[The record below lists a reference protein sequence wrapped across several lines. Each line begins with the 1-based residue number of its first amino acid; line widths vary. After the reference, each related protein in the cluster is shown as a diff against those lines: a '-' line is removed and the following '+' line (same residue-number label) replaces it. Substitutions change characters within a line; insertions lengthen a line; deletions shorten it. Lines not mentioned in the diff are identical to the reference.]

1 CPVFADIFLTSVR
14 REWLSVLHLVLDVRL
29 VVARSQLV
37 VRENRQRPV
46 NHAYPVTGFRIL
58 RFDLNVFLMER
69 LRLFKL
75 PRIIWRASHL
85 KDKRADSVDCA
96 QVLRINIKHAPEFL
110 DRLAPKFLI
119 LLTWRAGNVLR
130 SVCGS
135 KIQPRIHQLRDHQ
148 FNALELNNCFIILA
162 VLEDLDTL
170 IEYRAC
176 LSLILRL
183 RWCPCSRRPRYQQV
197 A

>member
-1 CPVFADIFLTSVR
+1 
-14 REWLSVLHLVLDVRL
+14 
-29 VVARSQLV
+29 
-37 VRENRQRPV
+37 
-46 NHAYPVTGFRIL
+46 
-58 RFDLNVFLMER
+58 MER

-135 KIQPRIHQLRDHQ
+135 KIQPHIHQLRVQQ
-148 FNALELNNCFIILA
+148 FSALELNNGFIILA

-170 IEYRAC
+170 IECLAC
-176 LSLILRL
+176 LSLIFRL
-183 RWCPCSRRPRYQQV
+183 RWCLLSRQSRCHQV
-197 A
+197 AQKNQPHDHNPGTNTRREYTASEFVHGSPRLTCGQSHSTLGRLVGNLENAERQIAPEMILGPKT